1 MLKNIPQK
9 SQLQG
14 FFVKFIYLLTK
25 LTAMITIAIAEDH
38 QSLIDGIKVF
48 LEYEDDIKVVGE
60 ANDGDRL
67 LEIVR
72 TKKPD
77 VVLTD
82 IRMPKMDGITA
93 TRQIKKEFPA
103 CKVIAFSMFEQD
115 EAITRMQEAG
125 ASGYIMK
132 NSPLKVVLAA
142 IRGVMSG
149 QSYFDMSL
157 PKSNYKKSDNDIPLS
172 KREQE
177 IIKLIGEG
185 KTSQEIADLLFI
197 EKTTVDTHRKNI
209 LKKLSL
215 QGKSELLRY
224 SMEKKYDF

>member
-1 MLKNIPQK
+1 
-9 SQLQG
+9 
-14 FFVKFIYLLTK
+14 
-25 LTAMITIAIAEDH
+25 MIHLAIAEDH

-48 LEYEDDIKVVGE
+48 LEYEDDIVVVGE
-60 ANDGDRL
+60 ANDGERL

-72 TKKPD
+72 SKKPD

-93 TRQIKKEFPA
+93 TRHIKKEFPS
-103 CKVIAFSMFEQD
+103 CRIIAFSMFEQD
-115 EAITRMQEAG
+115 EAMTQMQEAG

-132 NSPLKVVLAA
+132 NSSLKVVLAA
-142 IRGVMSG
+142 IRAVMKG
-149 QSYFDMSL
+149 ENYFDSSL
-157 PKSNYKKSDNDIPLS
+157 KKSDNKKNDNDIPLS
-172 KREQE
+172 KREME
-177 IIKLIGEG
+177 IVKLIGEG

-197 EKTTVDTHRKNI
+197 GKTTVDTHRKNI

>member
-1 MLKNIPQK
+1 
-9 SQLQG
+9 
-14 FFVKFIYLLTK
+14 
-25 LTAMITIAIAEDH
+25 MITIAIAEDH

-48 LEYEDDIKVVGE
+48 LEYENDIKVIGE

-67 LEIVR
+67 MEIVR
-72 TKKPD
+72 LKRPD

-93 TRQIKKEFPA
+93 TRQIKKEFPS

-115 EAITRMQEAG
+115 EAIAQMQEAG

-132 NSPLKVVLAA
+132 NAPLKAVTAA
-142 IRGVMSG
+142 IRGVMAG
-149 QSYFDMSL
+149 ERYFEKSL
-157 PKSNYKKSDNDIPLS
+157 PKSDYKKNDSDIPLS
-172 KREQE
+172 KRELE

>member
-1 MLKNIPQK
+1 
-9 SQLQG
+9 
-14 FFVKFIYLLTK
+14 
-25 LTAMITIAIAEDH
+25 MITIAIAEDH
-38 QSLIDGIKVF
+38 QSLIDGIKIF

-60 ANDGDRL
+60 ANDGERL

-72 TKKPD
+72 AKKPD

-93 TRQIKKEFPA
+93 ARQIKKEFPA
-103 CKVIAFSMFEQD
+103 CKVIAFSMFEQE
-115 EAITRMQEAG
+115 EAMTQMQEAG

-132 NSPLKVVLAA
+132 NASLKVVLAA
-142 IRGVMSG
+142 IRSVMAG
-149 QSYFDMSL
+149 ETFFDASL
-157 PKSNYKKSDNDIPLS
+157 QKKESRKSDNDIPLS
-172 KREQE
+172 RREME
-177 IIKLIGEG
+177 IVKLIGEG

-197 EKTTVDTHRKNI
+197 GKTTVDTHRKNI

-224 SMEKKYDF
+224 SMERKYDF